1 MVVARDTT
9 HAFFSTG
16 QLSLESAVSNSTL
29 NRMQKSAVRDAIV
42 AQLQSELDLQAR
54 AAHDARDEATSVE
67 SKSEGKYDMR
77 SQEAAYLA
85 EGQARLA
92 AEIAESIV
100 HYRAME
106 LPDFSSGRPAA
117 LGALVTLESKQGRAV
132 YFLGPRNGG
141 LEITLPTGETCL
153 VVTPSSPLG
162 RQLIGR
168 VAGDSVQLPG
178 RRGPVIHRIAELV

>member
-1 MVVARDTT
+1 
-9 HAFFSTG
+9 
-16 QLSLESAVSNSTL
+16 
-29 NRMQKSAVRDAIV
+29 MQKSALRDAIV
-42 AQLQSELDLQAR
+42 AQLRRELETLTR
-54 AAHDARDEATSVE
+54 AAHDAREEATSVE

-92 AEIAESIV
+92 AELAESISI
-100 HYRAME
+100 HLAQD
-106 LPDFSSGRPAA
+106 LPDFSQNRPAA
-117 LGALVTLESKQGRAV
+117 LGALVTLENRGRRSL

-141 LEITLPTGETCL
+141 LEVELNGANIL

-168 VAGDSVQLPG
+168 RSGDTVQLPG
-178 RRGPVIHRIAELV
+178 RGAPVAHKVLSIV